1 MRLKKTLNLLL
12 NSISLKKLL
21 FTFFLFFIF
30 FAKSGTIDTV
40 TIQSNTLKKE
50 TKVLV
55 ISPTNSAN
63 KKESYPVVY
72 LLHGYG
78 GDYKQWNDVAPQL
91 QYQADLHKII
101 FVCPDGGKGSWYFDS
116 PIDSTIRYESYITK
130 ELVPYIDLHFSTQ
143 SKASSRAITGLS
155 MGGHGAMY
163 LAIRHGDLFGAAGSS
178 SGGVDFTPF
187 PKKWDISKALGD
199 YLLNKERWQQ
209 NTVLYQVN
217 TLKNDQLAIIIDC
230 GVDDF
235 FIDVNRSLHQRLLEL
250 KINHEYTERPGG
262 HTSTYWKENIDFQIL
277 FFKKFFSKS

>member
-1 MRLKKTLNLLL
+1 LLI

-78 GDYKQWNDVAPQL
+78 GDYKQWNNVAPQL

-116 PIDSTIRYESYITK
+116 PIDSAIRYESYITK

-143 SKASSRAITGLS
+143 AKASSRAITGLS

-262 HTSTYWKENIDFQIL
+262 HTSTYWTENIDFQIL

>member
-1 MRLKKTLNLLL
+1 
-12 NSISLKKLL
+12 LKKLL

-50 TKVLV
+50 TKILV

-78 GDYKQWNDVAPQL
+78 GDYKQWNNVAPQL

>member
-1 MRLKKTLNLLL
+1 MSLKKRLNLLL
-12 NSISLKKLL
+12 NSMSLKKLL